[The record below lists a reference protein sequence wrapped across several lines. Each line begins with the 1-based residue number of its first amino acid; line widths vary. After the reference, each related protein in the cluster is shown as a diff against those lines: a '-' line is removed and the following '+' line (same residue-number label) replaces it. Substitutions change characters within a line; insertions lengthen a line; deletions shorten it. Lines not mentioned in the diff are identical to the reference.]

1 MSEVIEL
8 NDLDISTIPLNSL
21 DSKPST
27 PKSTASD
34 TQPSVNF
41 GSGVELLM
49 NEKVKISSDK
59 TTDINISD
67 LNNLENE
74 LNSLTKDTLPEIKS
88 VPLTP
93 KSDLFKNNLKK
104 IEIPNDKIQL
114 NKENLNLGTA
124 TANTTNTN
132 ENDIKNWEFNN
143 IPINPD
149 KVIENKLSPEEIL
162 ADKFSILRNLESLEA
177 KGVKLTKKYTM
188 DSNYYEMKGE
198 YDLIISEKEKS
209 NSVKFQGKMLMA
221 AITGIEF
228 LNNRFDPFD
237 VKLDG
242 WSEQLNENIDDYDEI
257 FGELHE
263 KYKSKATMA
272 PELKL
277 VFQLGAS
284 GMMLH
289 MTNTMFKS
297 AMPGMDDIM
306 RQNPELA
313 EQFTRAAV
321 DSMSSNSPGFSGFMN
336 NMMNDNGTQNNNFEN
351 MNIPPSNNR
360 PDLNASKQEV
370 DIEREDMKGPSD
382 ISSLLN
388 NLKPKTNI
396 RVDDDVE
403 STISIEDLKEISNKK
418 MPKSVSKKRRSS
430 QNTVSLDI

>member
-1 MSEVIEL
+1 MEVIEL

-188 DSNYYEMKGE
+188 D
-198 YDLIISEKEKS
+198 
-209 NSVKFQGKMLMA
+209 
-221 AITGIEF
+221 
-228 LNNRFDPFD
+228 
-237 VKLDG
+237 
-242 WSEQLNENIDDYDEI
+242 
-257 FGELHE
+257 
-263 KYKSKATMA
+263 
-272 PELKL
+272 
-277 VFQLGAS
+277 
-284 GMMLH
+284 
-289 MTNTMFKS
+289 
-297 AMPGMDDIM
+297 
-306 RQNPELA
+306 
-313 EQFTRAAV
+313 
-321 DSMSSNSPGFSGFMN
+321 
-336 NMMNDNGTQNNNFEN
+336 
-351 MNIPPSNNR
+351 
-360 PDLNASKQEV
+360 
-370 DIEREDMKGPSD
+370 
-382 ISSLLN
+382 
-388 NLKPKTNI
+388 
-396 RVDDDVE
+396 
-403 STISIEDLKEISNKK
+403 
-418 MPKSVSKKRRSS
+418 
-430 QNTVSLDI
+430 